1 MNTKNEKTSWGKF
14 AGWYH
19 RMIEERGGY
28 QKEVILPNL
37 LRILNVKKGEMILDL
52 ACGQGFFTREFFKKG
67 AQVAGADVSE
77 ELIKIARKNS
87 PREIRY
93 EIAPADDLKFL
104 KNGSVDKI
112 TIVLA
117 IQNIEN
123 PRSVFAECGRIL
135 KPAGELFLVT
145 NHPAFRVPKESEW
158 GFDDKNK
165 IQYRRIN
172 RYLSESKVKIQM
184 SPGDRPEEHSLSF
197 HRPLQFYFK
206 ALRGAGFC
214 VGGLEEWVSNRKSEP
229 GPRAAAENRAR
240 KEIPLF
246 LFIKAQKLNL

>member
-1 MNTKNEKTSWGKF
+1 MSAKSEKTSWGKF

-19 RMIEERGGY
+19 RMVEKEGGY

-37 LRILNVKKGEMILDL
+37 LRVLSIKRGEAIFDL

-67 AQVAGADVSE
+67 ARVVGVDVSR
-77 ELIKIARKNS
+77 ELVGIARKNS

-93 EIAPADDLKFL
+93 EIASAGDLNFL
-104 KNGSVDKI
+104 KHESADKI
-112 TIVLA
+112 TIILA

-123 PRSVFAECGRIL
+123 PQSAFAECGRIL
-135 KPAGELFLVT
+135 KPGGELFLVM

-158 GFDDKNK
+158 GFDDGKK
-165 IQYRRIN
+165 IQYRRID
-172 RYLSESKVKIQM
+172 RYLSESRVKIQM
-184 SPGDRPEEHSLSF
+184 RPGERPEEYSLSF

-214 VGGLEEWVSNRKSEP
+214 VGALEEWISNKKSEP
-229 GPRAAAENRAR
+229 GPRAAAEDRAR

-246 LFIKAQKLNL
+246 LFIKAQKNNL